1 MPFAVRWLKPVLCL
15 LLLTGLMATARAEL
29 PLNEAWSTPDDPAL
43 SVRLLEE
50 PQGTWDIREA
60 RVRLLSDGI
69 TLTRTPSLGWSASTW
84 WLGMR
89 LSGVPGQRNYLWLDH
104 TYLDDVQLWVF
115 SNGQLQLY
123 RQTGDTLPF
132 ARRDE
137 PMRAFLL
144 PLPTYGTGEQ
154 EVILRVRSSSSI
166 SLPLKLIPAEE
177 KSQLLASSWLGNGL
191 IVGALVV
198 MALFHLFKFISIRER
213 SLGYYCATILSVA
226 WYNASITDLTS
237 LLLWPHWPAMRLFE
251 LNISGAL
258 TLIFSTLFI
267 STSLKLDQRPVRW
280 LRNTLLLILG
290 TTQLWVQ
297 LSPGQ
302 HLPAAVFNQLMLITG
317 LFQLCLTLF
326 ALRLRRPY
334 AGWFALFWSAAILLM
349 LLLSLSRSAV
359 IPRTVL
365 VDTLHAWLP
374 VISVFLFGVLN
385 GRQLGQVH
393 QALLASQGQ
402 AIVNLEQ
409 YRALFRNA
417 AEGIFRCNLQGLLLE
432 SNPSFLRLLN
442 LDGEQ
447 SAQLQGQPIYHLI
460 ASGDWQHLR
469 AQLSPE
475 QPTASGE
482 VQLLACGG
490 QVRWVHL
497 SLHEQR
503 EQHCIEGIVVD
514 LSERRAL
521 EQRLANLAAHDS
533 LTGLI
538 NRRELERLLQESLQQ
553 HGRHFSHLLFL
564 DLDQFKQVNDLCGHS
579 AGDQL
584 LRQLS
589 SYLLGRL
596 PGNSELA
603 RIGGD
608 EFAVLLSGTDTRQAL
623 VLAEE
628 LREAVAQFVFSY
640 DGRPFSLHASI
651 GVLEL
656 DSGVGDWEMALNWAD
671 NASHMAKAQGRNRVH
686 LFNPAD
692 GALLEHQR
700 QLQWINRLREAI
712 EQEHFELFYQPV
724 QPLQHRDSGWHYEVL
739 LRYRDPQSG
748 EWIAPGQFFAAA
760 ERYGFL
766 AEIDRWVL
774 RRYCQWLGQNPQHAA
789 DLCQVNLNLSAPSL
803 LDPEFHHLLD
813 ELLETHRLPA
823 HKLCLEITEMVAL
836 AELGT
841 SATWINR
848 LRSTGIKVA
857 LDDFGSGFASY
868 AYLRHL
874 PLDLLKIDG
883 TFILGIERDPI
894 NRAMVSSMVQIARQL
909 GLQTVAEF
917 VENKAGLE
925 CLRELGI
932 DFAQGYFIDQPKPL
946 TELADQ
952 AVERSTAP
960 VSRA

>member
-1 MPFAVRWLKPVLCL
+1 MPFAFRWLKPVLSL
-15 LLLTGLMATARAEL
+15 LLLTCLMATAHAEL
-29 PLNEAWSTPDDPAL
+29 PLNQLWSKPDDSAL
-43 SVRLLEE
+43 HVRLLEE
-50 PQGTWDIREA
+50 PQGQWDVREA
-60 RVRLLSDGI
+60 RVRLLSDGS
-69 TLTRTPSLGWSASTW
+69 TLTTTPSLGWSASTW

-89 LSGVPGQRNYLWLDH
+89 LSGVPGQRHYLWLDH

-115 SNGQLQLY
+115 SNDQLQLY

-132 ARRDE
+132 AHRDE
-137 PMRAFLL
+137 PLRAFLL
-144 PLPTYGTGEQ
+144 PLPTHGTGEM

-166 SLPLKLIPAEE
+166 SLPLKLIPAEQ

-191 IVGALVV
+191 IVGALLV
-198 MALFHLFKFISIRER
+198 MALFHLLKFVSVRER
-213 SLGYYCATILSVA
+213 SLGYYCASILSVA
-226 WYNASITDLTS
+226 WYNAAINDLTS
-237 LLLWPHWPAMRLFE
+237 LLLWPHWPAMALFE

-280 LRNTLLLILG
+280 LRNALLLILVG
-290 TTQLWVQ
+290 AQLWVQ

-302 HLPAAVFNQLMLITG
+302 HLPAAVFNQLMLATG
-317 LFQLCLTLF
+317 LFQLALTLF
-326 ALRLRRPY
+326 ALHLRRPY
-334 AGWFALFWSAAILLM
+334 AGWFTLFWGAAILLM

-359 IPRTVL
+359 IPRTAL

-385 GRQLGQVH
+385 GRQLDHVRK
-393 QALLASQGQ
+393 ALLASQGQ

-417 AEGIFRCNLQGLLLE
+417 AEGIFRCNLQGVLLE

-442 LDGEQ
+442 LDNGP
-447 SAQLQGQPIYHLI
+447 STQLQGQPMYNLI
-460 ASGDWQHLR
+460 ASNDWQRLR

-596 PGNSELA
+596 PSTSELA

-608 EFAVLLSGTDTRQAL
+608 EFAVLLSGTDTQQAL
-623 VLAEE
+623 VQAEQ

-656 DSGVGDWEMALNWAD
+656 DSGVDDWEMALNWAD
-671 NASHMAKAQGRNRVH
+671 NASHMAKGQGRNRVH

-724 QPLQHRDSGWHYEVL
+724 QALQHSESGWHYEVL

-789 DLCQVNLNLSAPSL
+789 HLQQVNLNLSAPSL

-813 ELLETHRLPA
+813 ELLDTHRLPA
-823 HKLCLEITEMVAL
+823 GKLCLEITEMVAL

-841 SATWINR
+841 SASWIER
-848 LRSTGIKVA
+848 LRSRGIKVA

-917 VENKAGLE
+917 VENSAGLE

-946 TELADQ
+946 VELADQ